1 MALLID
7 LFGYLSVLLH
17 GLTIVAQSM
26 ALGGVLFLVFL
37 ARPFAEELG
46 ATEIGRAHV

>member
-7 LFGYLSVLLH
+7 LFGYLSIILH

-26 ALGGVLFLVFL
+26 ALGGVLFLVLL
-37 ARPFAEELG
+37 ARPLAGRLG
-46 ATEIGRAHV
+46 ATGARSCA